1 MNEHFPAVQR
11 KFKDLSFIDA
21 SKATL
26 PQHHRRNSAIESY
39 VVKVVAL
46 YATSFDEVL
55 MLDCD
60 STPLSDPTQL
70 FEDPSYLA
78 AGNIFWPDFATD
90 TGTLRLAGLASLTPA
105 LTAHCEGC
113 ACAQSDIPLG
123 IAPLGECLR

>member
-1 MNEHFPAVQR
+1 MQH

-21 SKATL
+21 SKATV
-26 PQHHRRNSAIESY
+26 PQHHRQNTAIASY

-60 STPLSDPTQL
+60 STPTSDPTQL

-78 AGNIFWPDFATD
+78 TGNIFWPDFATD
-90 TGTLRLAGLASLTPA
+90 TGKPHPSPLPRLALEAS
-105 LTAHCEGC
+105 AH
-113 ACAQSDIPLG
+113 
-123 IAPLGECLR
+123 